1 MAAEA
6 DIKGLRLL
14 LEVGGA
20 MVDTKD
26 RWGHTALDE
35 AKRVDASPV
44 IAYLAPLML
53 LAAEGKIRCAAKP
66 MAPRLQVLMATQPA
80 LLLTA
85 GFPRLYLTPGA
96 SQVVMRTSHDAAKAL
111 GGICRATAWGPAV
124 NNTVRLCFIATS
136 STTME

>member
-35 AKRVDASPV
+35 AKRVNASPV

-96 SQVVMRTSHDAAKAL
+96 SQV
-111 GGICRATAWGPAV
+111 
-124 NNTVRLCFIATS
+124 
-136 STTME
+136 